1 VTAVSI
7 QESDSKP
14 KDNWFLQ
21 ADRWLSERVGLY
33 GALRRCQSQHWWSAT
48 TEFAIT
54 LVFAVLPL
62 AVPFVA
68 LPMFG
73 IDINPLIDTYWNQIK
88 NGELYLLS
96 TALLAPLYYF
106 TFPKSRNG
114 SVPVVVFPSQQI
126 LILIFIVTISI
137 AVLAIAATKVRSDGT
152 DIPDGMILFSQYLFA
167 FCCVTFFL
175 TLAVKHSLPDV
186 AGQIYDDESR
196 REQAEIP
203 PSDPVPDSPPVDE
216 DEFVRQT
223 LEAGAARARA

>member
-1 VTAVSI
+1 MTAVSI
-7 QESDSKP
+7 QENPKS
-14 KDNWFLQ
+14 KDNWVLQ
-21 ADRWLSERVGLY
+21 ADSWLSERVGLY
-33 GALRRCQSQHWWSAT
+33 GALRRCQGQHWWSAT
-48 TEFAIT
+48 AEFAIT

-73 IDINPLIDTYWNQIK
+73 MNISPLADTYWSQIK

-106 TFPKSRNG
+106 TFPKTRNG
-114 SVPVVVFPSQQI
+114 SVPVIVFPSQQV

-137 AVLAIAATKVRSDGT
+137 AVLAIAATKVRAEGS
-152 DIPDGMILFSQYLFA
+152 DIPPGMILFSQYLFA

-186 AGQIYDDESR
+186 AGQVYDDQSR
-196 REQAEIP
+196 REQTEIP

-223 LEAGAARARA
+223 IEAHAAGRAQA